1 LAWVVRERTA
11 GRLPSLLSAAFD
23 FEDLPRAHSL
33 MEANRAFGKF
43 VVRV

>member
-1 LAWVVRERTA
+1 M
-11 GRLPSLLSAAFD
+11 
-23 FEDLPRAHSL
+23 PRAHSL